1 MRKLGYHD
9 PYYYV
14 TMKPICMHG
23 FHIINNSKLFVLEL
37 ETPKSKAAIFMMQI
51 GSWFSFDVMVV
62 LESVLKFFLQPSL

>member
-1 MRKLGYHD
+1 
-9 PYYYV
+9 
-14 TMKPICMHG
+14 MHG

-62 LESVLKFFLQPSL
+62 ESVLKKVTLPISVARQLVTDRAGST